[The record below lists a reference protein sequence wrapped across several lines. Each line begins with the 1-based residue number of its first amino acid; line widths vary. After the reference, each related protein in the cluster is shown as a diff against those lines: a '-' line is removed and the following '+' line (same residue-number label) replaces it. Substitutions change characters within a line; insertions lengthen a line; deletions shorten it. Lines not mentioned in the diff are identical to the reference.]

1 MDIPLHTRPLAGAG
15 PDRCMG
21 TSTSTLETIISALQS
36 AERFPHPVGDFRVI
50 ETHISC
56 ILLTGGIAYKFKK
69 PVDLGFLD
77 FSTLEQRREDCE
89 IELELN
95 RRLAPELYLDVV
107 AVTGTPEDPQ
117 LDGQGA
123 PIEYAL
129 RMKQFDDARRLDRL
143 AAEDE
148 LSTAHI
154 DQLALTLAQFHRRLP
169 PAAPDSGY
177 GSFEGIAER
186 IRENFNQID
195 ARIDDPTL
203 LAELRPLRDWSENQL
218 EQHQDDIEQRRR
230 EGWIRECHGDL
241 HLANMV
247 DIDGRVA
254 IFDCLEFSPDL
265 RWIDTLSE
273 IAFLLMDLDYRGHH
287 HLAWRF
293 LNEYLEY
300 ANDYMGLSLLDDYR
314 VYRAMV
320 RAKVA
325 AIEYQQHRDDAQRA
339 EAARHQLT
347 RHLKLARAYTQGH
360 GATPIVLMH
369 GLSGSGKSRLAQQ
382 LAETCNCIRIRSDV
396 ERKRLLGLSP
406 LDSTRVQDAD
416 AYSPELTRRT
426 YQRLQ
431 ALAYGIVDAGLPA
444 FVDATFLKQAQRQ
457 NFQRLASVAGIPLVI
472 LDVAAP
478 EPVLRQ
484 RIQARARSGGDPSEA
499 DLAVLDRQLEQQEPL
514 TGDERRISIPVDT
527 STDVDI
533 EKLVSEILQR
543 ARG

>member
-1 MDIPLHTRPLAGAG
+1 MSS
-15 PDRCMG
+15 
-21 TSTSTLETIISALQS
+21 STSTLETIITALQS
-36 AERFPHPVGDFRVI
+36 AGRFPHPVGDFRLI

-77 FSTLEQRREDCE
+77 FSTLERRREDCE
-89 IELELN
+89 VELQLN
-95 RRLAPELYLDVV
+95 RRLAPSLYLDVT
-107 AVTGTPEDPQ
+107 AITGSAEAPQ
-117 LDGQGA
+117 LDGPGT

-129 RMKQFDDARRLDRL
+129 KMKQFDDSRRLDRL
-143 AAEDE
+143 AADDRLTGEQ
-148 LSTAHI
+148 I
-154 DQLALTLAQFHRRLP
+154 DQVALTLARFHQGLA
-169 PAAPDSGY
+169 PAPPDSGY

-186 IRENFNQID
+186 IRENFNQIS
-195 ARIDDPTL
+195 ARIDDPDL
-203 LAELRPLRDWSENQL
+203 LSRLEPLRQWSEAQL
-218 EQHQDDIEQRRR
+218 EQHQDDFEQRRR

-247 DIDGRVA
+247 DIDGQVE
-254 IFDCLEFSPDL
+254 IFDCLEFSSDL

-273 IAFLLMDLDYRGHH
+273 IAFLLMDLDYQGRHD
-287 HLAWRF
+287 LAWRF

-325 AIEYQQHRDDAQRA
+325 AIDHEQHRDDAQRA
-339 EAARHQLT
+339 AAARHELG
-347 RHLKLARAYTQGH
+347 RHLKLAQAYTQRLD
-360 GATPIVLMH
+360 ATPIVLMH

-406 LDSTRVQDAD
+406 LDSTRAEGAAA
-416 AYSPELTRRT
+416 AYRPEVSRKT

-431 ALAYGIVDAGLPA
+431 ALAYGIVDAGLPV
-444 FVDATFLKQAQRQ
+444 FVDATFLEREQRQ
-457 NFQRLASVAGIPLVI
+457 SFIRLARVAGIPLII

-478 EPVLRQ
+478 EPVLRE
-484 RIQARARSGGDPSEA
+484 RIQARARRGGDPSEA
-499 DLAVLDRQLEQQEPL
+499 DLAVLDHQLANEEPL
-514 TGDERRISIPVDT
+514 SEAERRLSIRVDT
-527 STDVDI
+527 RTEVDI

-543 ARG
+543 AQV

>member
-1 MDIPLHTRPLAGAG
+1 MSATASR
-15 PDRCMG
+15 
-21 TSTSTLETIISALQS
+21 LETIITALQS

-50 ETHISC
+50 ETHISY

-89 IELELN
+89 VELELN
-95 RRLAPELYLDVV
+95 RRLAPALYLDVV

-117 LDGQGA
+117 LGGTGE

-129 RMKQFDDARRLDRL
+129 KMKQFDDTRRLDRL
-143 AAEDE
+143 AAREE
-148 LSTAHI
+148 LTTDHI
-154 DQLALTLAQFHRRLP
+154 DQLAATLAAFHRSLP
-169 PAAPDSGY
+169 PASPDSGY

-195 ARIDDPTL
+195 ARIDEPAL
-203 LAELRPLRDWSENQL
+203 LAELEPLREWSETQL
-218 EQHQDDIEQRRR
+218 EQHQDDMEQRRR

-247 DIDGRVA
+247 DIDGGVE

-273 IAFLLMDLDYRGHH
+273 IAFLLMDLDYQGQHN
-287 HLAWRF
+287 LAWRF

-300 ANDYMGLSLLDDYR
+300 ANDYMGLSLLNDYR

-325 AIEYQQHRDDAQRA
+325 AIECEQHRDDTERA
-339 EAARHQLT
+339 EAARHQLV
-347 RHLKLARAYTQGH
+347 RHLKLARAYTQNH

-406 LDSTRVQDAD
+406 LDSTHAQGAD
-416 AYSPELTRRT
+416 AYSPSLTRKT

-431 ALAYGIVDAGLPA
+431 ALAYGIVDAGLPV
-444 FVDATFLKQAQRQ
+444 FVDATFLMREQRQ
-457 NFQRLASVAGIPLVI
+457 NFQRLAQVAGIPLVI

-499 DLAVLDRQLEQQEPL
+499 DLAVLDQQLEHQEPL
-514 TGDERRISIPVDT
+514 TGDERRISIVVDT
-527 STDVDI
+527 STEVDL
-533 EKLVSEILQR
+533 ERLVSEILQR
-543 ARG
+543 ARIRPSG